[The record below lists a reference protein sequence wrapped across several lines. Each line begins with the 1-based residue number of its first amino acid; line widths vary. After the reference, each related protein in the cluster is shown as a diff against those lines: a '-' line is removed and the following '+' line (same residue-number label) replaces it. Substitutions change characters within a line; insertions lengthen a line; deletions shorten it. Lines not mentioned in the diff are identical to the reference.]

1 MDTRERA
8 EAFAKYVGLEL
19 KGRIISQGFTAVR
32 VAEASGR
39 SPAAFNRWLN
49 GKAEIPLV
57 ALCEAC
63 EIIGVEPK
71 FIVETAY
78 DRMVFSLGE
87 LSGETYDADGELV
100 APADDQGEGGD
111 VVHGRFSHL
120 GGGTFAHDAAAH
132 QSEGSFLDEA
142 IATEEQP

>member
-8 EAFAKYVGLEL
+8 EAFAKYIGLEL

-78 DRMVFSLGE
+78 DRMVFALGE
-87 LSGETYDADGELV
+87 TSGETYNEDGELT
-100 APADDQGEGGD
+100 APADGQGGD
-111 VVHGRFSHL
+111 VVHGRFGNL
-120 GGGTFAHDAAAH
+120 GGGSFAHDAAAH
-132 QSEGSFLDEA
+132 HSESSFLDEA
-142 IATEEQP
+142 IAAEEQP